1 MVSFGYFN
9 DGMEKGYV
17 IYILYVNGTF
27 YVINKKP
34 QTTLLGQNLKR
45 NPNSYCIS

>member
-17 IYILYVNGTF
+17 IYIYIICKRYLLCHKQEASNNSIRTKL
-27 YVINKKP
+27 KKES
-34 QTTLLGQNLKR
+34 Q
-45 NPNSYCIS
+45 